1 MTANEIPNNN
11 TELDLVLH
19 RNIDVPKEK
28 VWRALTEPELI
39 KQWFCPKPWQTVE
52 CRVDLRPGGEFYT
65 KMQGPDNEG
74 HAGASCF
81 LEIVPLEKL
90 VWTCSLQPGYRP
102 IPIPIADKSSCESIL
117 FTCIITLTD
126 TPGGTKYI
134 AHVMHASPE
143 QCIAHKNMG
152 FHDGWGA
159 ALTQMVEVIK
169 AL

>member
-1 MTANEIPNNN
+1 MTANETLNNN

-19 RNIDVPKEK
+19 RNINVPKEK

-65 KMQGPDNEG
+65 KMEGPDHEG

-81 LEIVPLEKL
+81 LEIVPNEKL

-102 IPIPIADKSSCESIL
+102 TPAPIADKSSCESIL
-117 FTCIITLTD
+117 FTCIITLAD
-126 TPGGTKYI
+126 TSGGTKYI

-143 QCIAHKNMG
+143 QCLAHKNMG
-152 FHDGWGA
+152 FYEGWGA
-159 ALTQMVEVIK
+159 ALTQMVEVVE

>member
-1 MTANEIPNNN
+1 MTANEIPNNDPK
-11 TELDLVLH
+11 LDLVLH
-19 RNIDVPKEK
+19 RHIGVSKDK

-65 KMQGPDNEG
+65 KMQGPNQESHG
-74 HAGASCF
+74 GSSCF
-81 LEIVPLEKL
+81 LEIVPEKKL
-90 VWTCSLQPGYRP
+90 VWTCSLLPGYRP
-102 IPIPIADKSSCESIL
+102 TPVPIADSGSCDSIL
-117 FTCIITLTD
+117 FTCVITLVD
-126 TPGGTKYI
+126 TAGGTKYT

-143 QCIAHKNMG
+143 QCIAHEKMG

-159 ALTQMVEVIK
+159 ALTQMVEVVQ